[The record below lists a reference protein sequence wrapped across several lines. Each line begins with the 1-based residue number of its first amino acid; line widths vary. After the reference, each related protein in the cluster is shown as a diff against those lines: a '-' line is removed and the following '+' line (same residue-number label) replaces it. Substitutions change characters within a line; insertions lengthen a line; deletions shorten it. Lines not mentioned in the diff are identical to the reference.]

1 MKLFRVETTQV
12 QEVTSYS
19 YYDDSARK
27 GYTVEKDIE
36 YHTQIKVS
44 EIDIDR
50 DTLEKDLESYK
61 KVRDDINSLSCI
73 SVDQRSRIMD
83 NFPGHIS
90 GRYLAKKELRTR
102 VFNVKDVLNI
112 PNTLYV
118 EAWHGISK
126 IQIIGSVTGKV
137 HVDLKRGS
145 VDKISLIG
153 DTDITPIREMIETL
167 LEEWKLGKNL

>member
-50 DTLEKDLESYK
+50 DALEKDLESYK